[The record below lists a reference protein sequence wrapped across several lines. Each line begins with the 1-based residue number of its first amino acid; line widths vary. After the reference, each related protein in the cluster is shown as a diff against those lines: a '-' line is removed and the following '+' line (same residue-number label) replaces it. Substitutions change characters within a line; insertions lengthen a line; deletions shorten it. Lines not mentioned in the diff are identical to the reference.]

1 MAVGVL
7 PVDVCC
13 FFSGTDIAR
22 QAIYVKLNI
31 AARSRH
37 YCCRVKAIIVIYSE
51 YVSVASVTKRAI
63 RKCLVMLSSV
73 ASLAE
78 THFSTVSHKQH
89 DFWKMLFNKKNV
101 FPFSIQFRPKHFS
114 L

>member
-1 MAVGVL
+1 MPVGVL

-51 YVSVASVTKRAI
+51 NVSVASVVQYAMRMRHI
-63 RKCLVMLSSV
+63 VICGLSGCTTFFHIIS
-73 ASLAE
+73 
-78 THFSTVSHKQH
+78 
-89 DFWKMLFNKKNV
+89 
-101 FPFSIQFRPKHFS
+101 
-114 L
+114 